1 MKNPCKKRFLQ
12 KIKDSDV
19 YATVDDVAPTASSKE
34 RKKKKTKWL
43 EIKERW
49 ARNRKR
55 RYKFL
60 ILFNEDSGNVTG
72 QFR

>member
-34 RKKKKTKWL
+34 RKKNKMVGNK
-43 EIKERW
+43 
-49 ARNRKR
+49 RKVGA
-55 RYKFL
+55 
-60 ILFNEDSGNVTG
+60 E
-72 QFR
+72 